1 MDNGLQGVFSVNES
15 ENQFEFTVKDAT
27 AFLEYYKEENK
38 IFFTHTE
45 APVVLQSTGVAS
57 RLVKQSLQYA
67 KDNNLIVVPLCTYVF
82 NYINK
87 HPEWYAILSEG
98 YQM

>member
-1 MDNGLQGVFSVNES
+1 MYNNVKGIFSVNES
-15 ENQFEFTVKDAT
+15 ENQFEFTVEDAT
-27 AFLEYYKEENK
+27 AFLEYYREENK
-38 IFFTHTE
+38 IFLTYTE
-45 APVVLQSTGVAS
+45 APVVLQGTGVAS
-57 RLVKQSLQYA
+57 QLVKQSLQYA

-87 HPEWYAILSEG
+87 HPEWYAILPDG